1 MKDIIKIIKLDTI
14 SIYPYLTIK
23 NLLIIIILSIFYSFS
38 AKSTTV
44 IFGITQVFAV
54 LFSSY
59 PFLVGNES
67 GIDSLY
73 GILGIK
79 RENVVYGRYIWS
91 MLINIFGIVL
101 GIIFGS
107 IISIFLKTD
116 FIVQALVI
124 SPTIFFMSSIV
135 ILIQYPLFFKYG
147 YAKAKTV
154 MSMLIIGV
162 AIIGLSVMYF
172 KETLIKVIEFV
183 VSNILISIILFIL
196 LYLAINFLSIKL
208 SVKYYKEREFW

>member
-124 SPTIFFMSSIV
+124 SLTIFFMSSIV

-183 VSNILISIILFIL
+183 ASNILISIILFIL

-208 SVKYYKEREFW
+208 SVKYYKEREF

>member
-107 IISIFLKTD
+107 IISIFLY
-116 FIVQALVI
+116 L
-124 SPTIFFMSSIV
+124 
-135 ILIQYPLFFKYG
+135 
-147 YAKAKTV
+147 
-154 MSMLIIGV
+154 
-162 AIIGLSVMYF
+162 
-172 KETLIKVIEFV
+172 LIKLERGK
-183 VSNILISIILFIL
+183 LINSL
-196 LYLAINFLSIKL
+196 L
-208 SVKYYKEREFW
+208 